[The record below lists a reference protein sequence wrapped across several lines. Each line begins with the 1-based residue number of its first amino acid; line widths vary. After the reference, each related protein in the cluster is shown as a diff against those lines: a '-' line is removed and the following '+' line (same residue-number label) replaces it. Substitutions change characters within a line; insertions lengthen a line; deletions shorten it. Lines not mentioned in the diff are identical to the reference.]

1 MKKLR
6 TQTTKR
12 FNIIRNNRL
21 DIKNPYTTDG
31 ASDSNSSSTNETN
44 SIIMKEI
51 RNSYDFLQEK
61 SKDLNLNQINF
72 SNHCENLINCYN
84 IKPKLLTDNFDKINN
99 FSICSDLIN
108 TIKNLTSMVNICFE
122 NLKFNQA
129 LINLIMCN
137 LNENKKQDY

>member
-1 MKKLR
+1 
-6 TQTTKR
+6 
-12 FNIIRNNRL
+12 
-21 DIKNPYTTDG
+21 
-31 ASDSNSSSTNETN
+31 
-44 SIIMKEI
+44 MKEI
-51 RNSYDFLQEK
+51 RDSYDFLQEK

-72 SNHCENLINCYN
+72 SNHCENLINSFN

-108 TIKNLTSMVNICFE
+108 TIKNLSSMVNICFE